1 MNRRRF
7 LTLLTAAAGWG
18 LFSPDHTHAQISRV
32 EAFLSQMTLRQKV
45 GQLFLFSLNGTSFTE
60 DMRRLIAERH
70 AGGMVFFGYN
80 IGTPGEVTQL
90 INEMQRTALTNGLP
104 IPLLTAV
111 DQEGGRVMRLQDAP
125 FSPFPSPMALGAADD
140 PDLTFRV
147 AAAIGEE
154 MLACGLN
161 LDLAPVLDVNT
172 QPDNPVINVRSFG
185 ENPEKVAVHGEAFI
199 QGLQSVGVAA
209 TGKHFPGHG
218 STSVDSHYDL
228 PIVELDHD
236 LLMQEMSPFRQGITA
251 GVGAIMTA
259 HVLYPALDQTPATFS
274 KPIMTDLLRGEFG
287 FQGVLISDALTMGA
301 VSEARNDPAYVLRDT
316 LLAGVDMLAYGSLPD
331 GRAPTLAAQITMLEM
346 VITLVESGLVD
357 ESRIDESV
365 RKILNLKAHFGLL
378 DWQPLDPATIGD
390 RLKTAAHQALLTEV
404 ANRSVT
410 LFSDGAGLLP
420 LDPVDPLTILYP
432 AELPQTGEAL
442 LSGQPNALSL
452 AYPVSPDER
461 TARRLA
467 NQVGRGKVV
476 CLTFDTHRYP
486 SQATLVNLLPVER
499 TIIIAGQSPYDLL
512 HFPQVQTYLMT
523 YGISPQ
529 AMGAAQG
536 VLFGNL
542 TAQGKAPVSLL

>member
-7 LTLLTAAAGWG
+7 LSLLTATGWG
-18 LFSPDHTHAQISRV
+18 LFSSHDTHAQTSRV

-80 IGTPGEVTQL
+80 VGTPAEVTQL
-90 INEMQRTALTNGLP
+90 INDMQRTALTNGLP

-140 PDLTFRV
+140 SDLTFRV

-154 MLACGLN
+154 MRACGLN

-172 QPDNPVINVRSFG
+172 RPDNPVINVRSFG
-185 ENPEKVAVHGEAFI
+185 ENPERVAVHGAAFI
-199 QGLQSVGVAA
+199 RGLQSVGVAA

-218 STSVDSHYDL
+218 STSVDSHYNL
-228 PIVELDHD
+228 PVVGLDYDH
-236 LLMQEMSPFRQGITA
+236 LMQEMSPFRQGISA
-251 GVGAIMTA
+251 EVGAIMTA

-274 KPIMTDLLRGEFG
+274 KPIMTDLLRGQLG

-301 VSEARNDPAYVLRDT
+301 VSEARDDPAYVLRDA

-331 GRAPTLAAQITMLEM
+331 GRAPTLAAQINTLEM
-346 VITLVESGLVD
+346 VLTLVESGLVE
-357 ESRIDESV
+357 ESRLDESV
-365 RKILNLKAHFGLL
+365 RKILNLKAQFGLL
-378 DWQPLDPATIGD
+378 DWQPLDPATSAE
-390 RLKTAAHQALLTEV
+390 RLKTAAHQEILVEA

-410 LFSDGAGLLP
+410 LFSDGGGLLP
-420 LDPVDPLTILYP
+420 LDPAEPLAVLYP
-432 AELPQTGEAL
+432 AELPQTGAAL
-442 LSGQPNALSL
+442 FTGQPDALNL
-452 AYPVSPDER
+452 PYPVSPDER
-461 TARRLA
+461 STRRLA
-467 NQVGRGKVV
+467 NQVGRRKVICV
-476 CLTFDTHRYP
+476 TFDTHRYP
-486 SQATLVNLLPVER
+486 SQATLVNLLPPER
-499 TIIIAGQSPYDLL
+499 TVVIAGQSPYDLL
-512 HFPQVQTYLMT
+512 YFPQVQTYLMT
-523 YGISPQ
+523 YGISPY
-529 AMGAAQG
+529 AMAAVQG

-542 TAQGKAPVSLL
+542 IAQGKAPISLL